1 MDITL
6 IDKESEFAKLF
17 ATRSKWQPTILEF
30 LDADEKFASIKT
42 NDDAEFSRT
51 VSGLTQAINKVARG
65 RIKLRSNKSSG
76 IIGLTKVD

>member
-1 MDITL
+1 MTMDITL

-17 ATRSKWQPTILEF
+17 
-30 LDADEKFASIKT
+30 DADEKFASIKT